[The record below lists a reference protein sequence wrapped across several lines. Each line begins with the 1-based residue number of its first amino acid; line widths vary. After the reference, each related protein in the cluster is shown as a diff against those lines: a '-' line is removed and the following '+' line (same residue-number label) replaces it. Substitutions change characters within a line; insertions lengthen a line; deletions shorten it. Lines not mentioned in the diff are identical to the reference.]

1 MENEIRL
8 NVEELASSVLLRA
21 RRPCLLIPRIR
32 QIPREQRTPKEA
44 LSPKGDIIIE
54 RAVRR
59 VDWARRSQRP
69 VRRPY
74 FERASQPPK
83 PSSGG

>member
-54 RAVRR
+54 GGAAGGL
-59 VDWARRSQRP
+59 ARRSHRP
-69 VRRPY
+69 TADCP
-74 FERASQPPK
+74 AHPPAIF
-83 PSSGG
+83 

>member
-44 LSPKGDIIIE
+44 LSPKGDIIIIIE
-54 RAVRR
+54 GGVAGGL
-59 VDWARRSQRP
+59 ARRSHRP
-69 VRRPY
+69 IADCP
-74 FERASQPPK
+74 AHPPDIF
-83 PSSGG
+83 

>member
-54 RAVRR
+54 GGCGGWVGATQPAV
-59 VDWARRSQRP
+59 S
-69 VRRPY
+69 
-74 FERASQPPK
+74 PPAIF
-83 PSSGG
+83 